1 MNIKYC
7 PECAK
12 NKRTIQDPA
21 DFFAGYQLYFFQDKI
36 GKTCQICDKDT
47 LIETNITED
56 ELLDF
61 GEYSNYNPQF
71 LKAMREL
78 KEKDII
84 EYELKMSQFRTQVE
98 QKNMAK
104 AEEANLPKCPVCNS
118 SNIEKISVGKKIK
131 GSMLFGL
138 FSNDAKK
145 QMRCKDCGYKF

>member
-21 DFFAGYQLYFFQDKI
+21 DFFAGYQLYFFQDRI

-71 LKAMREL
+71 LKAMQEL

-84 EYELKMSQFRTQVE
+84 EYELKMSQFRSQVE
-98 QKNMAK
+98 QKNK
-104 AEEANLPKCPVCNS
+104 AREEEANRPRCSKCGSTSIATTTRGYSFWTGFVGSGKPMNVCQNCGHKW
-118 SNIEKISVGKKIK
+118 KI
-131 GSMLFGL
+131 
-138 FSNDAKK
+138 
-145 QMRCKDCGYKF
+145 